1 MADTDDVFHLAAHDH
16 IFLGHD
22 HDRAERRTWAVIALC
37 SVMMVAE
44 IVGGALFGS
53 LALIADGL
61 HMSTHAGALLLAALA
76 YTYARKYAYDRSF
89 TFGTGKFGDLAGYT
103 SAIVLAMIALLIGYE
118 AIERLLHPVAIDFNE
133 AIPIAVLGLA
143 VNVASAWLLSGG
155 HHHHPGH
162 DHGHGHAHGH
172 SHDHAHE
179 HQHDD
184 APRAVSFDGRRL
196 AVAVFE
202 DGVPPRF
209 RVMAED
215 GALPEASEL
224 TIETIRPDGR
234 RQLFAF
240 TDRGDFLESRD
251 EIPEPHAFMAQLSLR
266 QAGTTAAR
274 DLVFEEHDHGAAHH
288 RDNNMRAAIVHVMAD
303 AAVSVLVI
311 AGLVLA
317 RAFGWLWMD
326 PLAGLVGAV
335 VIANWSV
342 ALIRDTGGILLDRMP
357 DGHIAERIRTTVES
371 EGDRVT
377 DLHLWR
383 LGPGHL
389 GAIVCVATATARE
402 AAHYRKR
409 LACFADLSHVTVEV
423 QHAPGLRR

>member
-1 MADTDDVFHLAAHDH
+1 MAETEMAETEAAFPLATHDH
-16 IFLGHD
+16 VFLGRD
-22 HDRAERRTWAVIALC
+22 HERAERRTWAVIVLC
-37 SVMMVAE
+37 SIMMVVE
-44 IVGGALFGS
+44 IIGGALFGS

-89 TFGTGKFGDLAGYT
+89 SFGTGKFGDLAGYT

-118 AIERLLHPVAIDFNE
+118 AVERLLHPVAISFNE

-143 VNVASAWLLSGG
+143 VNIASAWLLSGG
-155 HHHHPGH
+155 HHHHHGH
-162 DHGHGHAHGH
+162 DHGHGH
-172 SHDHAHE
+172 DHAHE
-179 HQHDD
+179 HDEEPHF
-184 APRAVSFDGRRL
+184 VSFDARRL
-196 AVAVFE
+196 AIAVFE

-209 RVMAED
+209 RITAKA
-215 GALPEASEL
+215 GSLPDPSDL
-224 TIETIRPDGR
+224 SIETIRPDGV
-234 RQLFAF
+234 RQLFTFA
-240 TDRGDFLESRD
+240 DKGAYLESRD
-251 EIPEPHAFMAQLSLR
+251 EIPEPHAFVARVSLAQ
-266 QAGTTAAR
+266 AAAR
-274 DLVFEEHDHGAAHH
+274 DIVFEEHDHDGAHH

-342 ALIRDTGGILLDRMP
+342 GLIRDTGGILLDRIP
-357 DGHIAERIRTTVES
+357 DRRIAEKVRAAVEN

-402 AAHYRKR
+402 ASHYRQR

-423 QHAPGLRR
+423 QHAPGVAG